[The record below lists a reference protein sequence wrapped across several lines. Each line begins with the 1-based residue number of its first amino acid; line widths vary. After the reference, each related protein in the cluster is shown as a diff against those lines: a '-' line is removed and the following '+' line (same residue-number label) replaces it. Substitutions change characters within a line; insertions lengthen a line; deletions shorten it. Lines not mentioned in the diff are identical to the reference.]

1 MSYQISDEVLKTATA
16 IASVAVIAVLAAEG
30 LKILVPLR
38 RWFMKREV
46 ELWLARDYFGVLID
60 AATGKEES
68 PEQKA
73 LFDQPTPRLLGVIQ
87 NAAMILLDGKSEET
101 VIRLLVG
108 IPSKTQANEQIDDD
122 VRRWMFQG
130 SLPARDVLQARLER
144 RLDALQARLE
154 YRWTQTNKWISVIV
168 AAAAGSIVFHNSFA
182 SNNLVGLLYV
192 GAVILIAAVLSALI
206 ENLGARRAAA

>member
-1 MSYQISDEVLKTATA
+1 MSYQITGEVLKTATA

-30 LKILVPLR
+30 LKILLPLR

-46 ELWLARDYFGVLID
+46 ESWLGSDYFGVLIA

-68 PEQKA
+68 SEQKA

-87 NAAMILLDGKSEET
+87 NAAMVLLDGKSEET

-108 IPSKTQANEQIDDD
+108 IPSKTYANEQVDDD
-122 VRRWMFQG
+122 VRRWVFQE

-168 AAAAGSIVFHNSFA
+168 ATAAAGIVFYNPFA
-182 SNNLVGLLYV
+182 SNSFVSLLYV
-192 GAVILIAAVLSALI
+192 GAVVLIAAVLSALI
-206 ENLGARRAAA
+206 ENLGARRTVA